1 MGVSLKK
8 FMNKVLKNI
17 IIVLILFI
25 TVLLNS
31 ATRCS
36 AELYKI
42 KSVHFD
48 ISGSVIF
55 VPVKSQT
62 ALGENLKVTKLENVN
77 GVEIELLSA
86 TIDKQPTEINFSEG
100 TIKEFFIEQLP
111 ASSKITLIFNDKY
124 NSDNLKISNIN
135 NNLIITTSHI
145 QPYNMNYYINTY
157 RETTSPRD
165 YKEDLSL
172 TVKTIAKETVLID
185 TLETKQNSSSMK
197 EINQAFENSTA
208 PTNEVYT
215 TCTIEDLTKDVRLR
229 SKYYLFDA
237 KKVDNVFKISGV
249 GTISLQKPFMLENPQ
264 RMVFDIPNSMINPDL
279 HNKELMLDNGDILK
293 MAQFNPN
300 TARLVITS
308 EQAAQY
314 IPVYNAD
321 SQGIYIANPRNLL
334 TTHLPKYK
342 ANIVKF
348 NCQKVNSQS
357 SFFFEFDK
365 PLTYAIKRTNE
376 YLYLYFL
383 NAEKY
388 NDNNFH
394 SAIKNTAYSDMTIH
408 LLSTGMRVKLPLKNK
423 ENLNTFIS
431 PDGKLFKIST
441 DTPKIIE
448 QPKSEEK
455 IKDLTKKEG
464 GITAPPKYTNSKN
477 KNVIVIDAGH
487 GGKDCGALRGTIT
500 EKSIVLDVSK
510 KLQNILQKKGYKVYM
525 TRTDDTYVSLEDRT
539 TFTEG
544 INPAVF
550 VSVHVNS
557 CNTESP
563 KGIETHYYHDDSI
576 ELADSVH
583 RHLTKR
589 INTTNRGLFKSRF
602 YVINHTTVPAILVEI
617 GFISNPSERQELTTQ
632 QRQQATA
639 EGIAEGIIEFIKNAY
654 GTK

>member
-1 MGVSLKK
+1 
-8 FMNKVLKNI
+8 MNKIIKNI
-17 IIVLILFI
+17 FLVLILFI
-25 TVLLNS
+25 TILFNFS
-31 ATRCS
+31 NICD

-42 KSVHFD
+42 KPVRFD

-55 VPVKSQT
+55 VPVKTQT
-62 ALGENLKVTKLENVN
+62 PLGEDLKYTKLENAN

-100 TIKEFFIEQLP
+100 AIKEFFIEQMP
-111 ASSKITLIFNDKY
+111 ASSKITIIFNDKY
-124 NSDNLKISNIN
+124 NTENLKISNIN
-135 NNLIITTSHI
+135 NNIVITAVPL
-145 QPYNMNYYINTY
+145 QPYNMNYYVNTY
-157 RETTSPRD
+157 RETTSQRD

-172 TVKTIAKETVLID
+172 TVKTIQKETVLID
-185 TLETKQNSSSMK
+185 TIEAKNDSSMK
-197 EINQAFENSTA
+197 EIHQAFENSNA

-249 GTISLQKPFMLENPQ
+249 GTVALQKPFMLENPQ
-264 RMVFDIPNSMINPDL
+264 RMVFDFPNTIINPDL
-279 HNKELMLDNGDILK
+279 HSQELVLDNGDVLK

-300 TARLVITS
+300 TARLVVTS
-308 EQAAQY
+308 EQSAQY
-314 IPVYNAD
+314 IPVFNAD
-321 SQGIYIANPRNLL
+321 SQGMYIANPRNLL

-348 NCQKVNSQS
+348 NCQKVNNKSD
-357 SFFFEFDK
+357 FFFEFDK
-365 PLTYAIKRTNE
+365 PLTYAVKRTTE

-388 NDNNFH
+388 NDGNFH
-394 SAIKNTAYSDMTIH
+394 SAIKNTSYSDMTIH

-423 ENLNTFIS
+423 ENLNTYIS

-441 DTPKIIE
+441 ETPKLME
-448 QPKSEEK
+448 DQKKEEK

-464 GITAPPKYTNSKN
+464 GISAPPKYTNAKN

-487 GGKDCGALRGTIT
+487 GGKDCGALRGNIT
-500 EKSIVLDVSK
+500 EKTIVLDVTK
-510 KLQNILQKKGYKVYM
+510 KLQNILKKKGYKVYM

-539 TFTEG
+539 IFTEG

-550 VSVHVNS
+550 VSVHVNA
-557 CNTESP
+557 CNTDTP
-563 KGIETHYYHDDSI
+563 KGIETHYYHDNSI
-576 ELADSVH
+576 ELADCVH
-583 RHLTKR
+583 RNLIKR
-589 INTTNRGLFKSRF
+589 INTANRGLFKSRF

-617 GFISNPSERQELTTQ
+617 GFISNPSERQELITP

-639 EGIAEGIIEFIKNAY
+639 EGIADGIIEFIKTTY